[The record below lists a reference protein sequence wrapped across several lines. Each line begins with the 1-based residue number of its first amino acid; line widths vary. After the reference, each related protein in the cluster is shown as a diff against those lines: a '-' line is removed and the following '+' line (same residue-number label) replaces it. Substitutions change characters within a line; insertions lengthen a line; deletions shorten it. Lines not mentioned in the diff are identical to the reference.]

1 MATNKFISVSELDF
15 DAIKANLKT
24 YLQGQEQFQ
33 DYDFEGSGMAIL
45 LDILAYNTHYNALYT
60 NLAVNEMFLDSAR
73 KRNSVVSLAKSL
85 GYLPNSATS
94 SRAVINL
101 NVSNPLGLPA
111 TLTLPEKTPFQTEI
125 DNKTYTFYNLESK
138 TISPINGVY
147 RFEQV
152 SIYEGTPLVFNYE
165 YKTGNRYILPNKN
178 VDISKLKVRVLED
191 PILGKYYT
199 YTFAQYLTDVTNTT
213 RVFYLKE
220 IDDELFEVE
229 FGDGVLGK
237 EPPTGSKIILEY
249 FVTAKAAANGASSF
263 TFSGNSS
270 DVGNGI
276 PTVTVLS
283 SADGGADIESIDS
296 IKTNAPRLFSA
307 QQRTITSEDYS
318 SIITK
323 LYPNVQSISVWG
335 GENNVPPA
343 YGKVFIAIKPISG
356 DILSALTKQYIVDL
370 LKQRNTVSI
379 TPVIVDPTI
388 LYIEIKTTVYYDAT
402 RTASDPNT
410 LVTNVK
416 ETITEYNAEE
426 LKKFGGI
433 FRFSK
438 LGGLIDDTDEA
449 ILSNITSIKLR
460 RDIYPI
466 GDANPHKYTVR
477 LDNPIYRDPESGNH
491 IITSGFKLFG
501 RTETFYLVDDGNK
514 NLGLF
519 YYESSGTVKVFINET
534 AGTVDYENGVIVVNN
549 IAIVSTQKVSFFVTP
564 VSNDVVSVRDQLVQI
579 DEEKIS
585 VNAIVDKVVS
595 GTQGAGSSEYIFTAS
610 RE

>member
-15 DAIKANLKT
+15 DAIKTNLKT

-101 NVSNPLGLPA
+101 TVSNPPGSPA

-125 DNKTYTFYNLESK
+125 DNKSYTFYNLESK
-138 TISPINGVY
+138 TISPINGLY

-283 SADGGADIESIDS
+283 SADGGADIETIDS

-318 SIITK
+318 AIITK

-416 ETITEYNAEE
+416 DTIIEYNDEE
-426 LKKFGGI
+426 LKKFGGV

-438 LGGLIDDTDEA
+438 LGGLVDDTDEA

-466 GDANPHKYTVR
+466 GDSDPYKYIVR
-477 LDNPIYRDPESGNH
+477 LDNPIYRDPEGGNH

-501 RTETFYLVDDGNK
+501 RTETFYLVDDGDK

-534 AGTVDYENGVIVVNN
+534 AGTVDYEKGVITVND
-549 IAIVSTQKVSFFVTP
+549 IAIVNTETVSFFVTP

>member
-15 DAIKANLKT
+15 DDIKANLKT

-101 NVSNPLGLPA
+101 TVSNPLGSPA

-125 DNKTYTFYNLESK
+125 DNKSYTFYNLESK
-138 TISPINGVY
+138 TISPINGLY

-199 YTFAQYLTDVTNTT
+199 YTFAQYLTEVTNST

-237 EPPTGSKIILEY
+237 EPPTGSKVILEY

-276 PTVTVLS
+276 PTVPFFRQLTV
-283 SADGGADIESIDS
+283 
-296 IKTNAPRLFSA
+296 
-307 QQRTITSEDYS
+307 
-318 SIITK
+318 
-323 LYPNVQSISVWG
+323 V
-335 GENNVPPA
+335 
-343 YGKVFIAIKPISG
+343 
-356 DILSALTKQYIVDL
+356 
-370 LKQRNTVSI
+370 
-379 TPVIVDPTI
+379 
-388 LYIEIKTTVYYDAT
+388 
-402 RTASDPNT
+402 
-410 LVTNVK
+410 
-416 ETITEYNAEE
+416 
-426 LKKFGGI
+426 
-433 FRFSK
+433 
-438 LGGLIDDTDEA
+438 LI
-449 ILSNITSIKLR
+449 
-460 RDIYPI
+460 
-466 GDANPHKYTVR
+466 
-477 LDNPIYRDPESGNH
+477 
-491 IITSGFKLFG
+491 
-501 RTETFYLVDDGNK
+501 
-514 NLGLF
+514 
-519 YYESSGTVKVFINET
+519 
-534 AGTVDYENGVIVVNN
+534 
-549 IAIVSTQKVSFFVTP
+549 
-564 VSNDVVSVRDQLVQI
+564 
-579 DEEKIS
+579 
-585 VNAIVDKVVS
+585 
-595 GTQGAGSSEYIFTAS
+595 
-610 RE
+610 

>member
-1 MATNKFISVSELDF
+1 
-15 DAIKANLKT
+15 
-24 YLQGQEQFQ
+24 
-33 DYDFEGSGMAIL
+33 
-45 LDILAYNTHYNALYT
+45 
-60 NLAVNEMFLDSAR
+60 
-73 KRNSVVSLAKSL
+73 
-85 GYLPNSATS
+85 
-94 SRAVINL
+94 
-101 NVSNPLGLPA
+101 
-111 TLTLPEKTPFQTEI
+111 
-125 DNKTYTFYNLESK
+125 
-138 TISPINGVY
+138 
-147 RFEQV
+147 
-152 SIYEGTPLVFNYE
+152 
-165 YKTGNRYILPNKN
+165 
-178 VDISKLKVRVLED
+178 
-191 PILGKYYT
+191 
-199 YTFAQYLTDVTNTT
+199 
-213 RVFYLKE
+213 
-220 IDDELFEVE
+220 
-229 FGDGVLGK
+229 
-237 EPPTGSKIILEY
+237 
-249 FVTAKAAANGASSF
+249 
-263 TFSGNSS
+263 
-270 DVGNGI
+270 
-276 PTVTVLS
+276 
-283 SADGGADIESIDS
+283 
-296 IKTNAPRLFSA
+296 
-307 QQRTITSEDYS
+307 
-318 SIITK
+318 
-323 LYPNVQSISVWG
+323 VQSISVWG

-416 ETITEYNAEE
+416 DTIIEYNDEE
-426 LKKFGGI
+426 LKKFGGV

-438 LGGLIDDTDEA
+438 LGGLVDDTDEA

-466 GDANPHKYTVR
+466 GDSDPYKYIVR
-477 LDNPIYRDPESGNH
+477 LDNPIYRDPEGGNH

-534 AGTVDYENGVIVVNN
+534 AGTVDYEKGVITVND
-549 IAIVSTQKVSFFVTP
+549 IAIVNTETVSFFVTP